1 MNASLRK
8 VVMAEASPPV
18 VKPPIVVARRGYK
31 FQCAAGR
38 REEMVRKGWTVVQG

>member
-1 MNASLRK
+1 
-8 VVMAEASPPV
+8 MAEASPPAY
-18 VKPPIVVARRGYK
+18 IVIARRGYK